1 MPATLDQ
8 DTETFLRERG
18 ITRPN
23 AATYQDFRNHLA
35 VNPHLRPSYRGLPAG
50 QIPPPDY
57 NSVEELAE
65 QSLGRS
71 DGDNNGRDGT
81 PARSSPSWAP
91 EPGTTSFAGTR
102 DASSAG
108 RSDGQPNQS
117 VAAQDDVEAAIT
129 EPTLTIDPVTGDITD
144 DRTGA
149 VISYGRGVRDTTDVD
164 QIDTPDSAAQLDE
177 LMRAGLT
184 VDDVIRGD
192 ATSQMPLTP
201 TARIASMQDAID
213 QMLNP
218 VPQLDPDPV
227 ALPTSPVQ
235 STLPAP
241 DASQFEGYVRDRPFG
256 VIEDVA
262 AFLDRDGPLSQSFG
276 INESIEDWIDERLTQ
291 LDEYIN
297 SPSTDITAEQWLAH
311 VRNGLSAGRYTPR
324 QVDNML
330 VELSR
335 TNPLLRRRIDALLAA
350 QQ

>member
-8 DTETFLRERG
+8 DTETFLREHG
-18 ITRPN
+18 IERPN
-23 AATYQDFRNHLA
+23 AATYRDFRNHLA

-71 DGDNNGRDGT
+71 DGDNNGRAGA
-81 PARSSPSWAP
+81 PSRSSPPGAS
-91 EPGTTSFAGTR
+91 EPDTTSIVDTR

-108 RSDGQPNQS
+108 RSDGQLDQPM
-117 VAAQDDVEAAIT
+117 AAQDDVEAAIT

-144 DRTGA
+144 DRTGE

-164 QIDTPDSAAQLDE
+164 QLDA
-177 LMRAGLT
+177 LMGAGLT

-192 ATSQMPLTP
+192 PTSQMPLTP
-201 TARIASMQDAID
+201 TARIASMREAID
-213 QMLNP
+213 QMLSP

-227 ALPTSPVQ
+227 ALPTSPIQ

-241 DASQFEGYVRDRPFG
+241 DVSQFEGYTRSRPFA

-262 AFLDRDGPLSQSFG
+262 AFLDRDGPLSEPFG
-276 INESIEDWIDERLTQ
+276 INEGIENWIDERLTQ